1 MVPTPFMGN
10 HGEIARLA
18 DGSLWEVIGDY
29 LYLYEYYPAVI
40 ACPSIGKLMVGSRN
54 INARPLSISNTPPA
68 MNTPR
73 TQTQGRSPE
82 KGPAVQTADVIESQI
97 DGDFEGG
104 EGDTIFKLVNGQIWQ
119 QVSYSY
125 KYHYAFMPRVL
136 IVRVGVG
143 FQMQVQ
149 GVQGRIALRQ
159 LR

>member
-1 MVPTPFMGN
+1 RPANRKPPIWKPATRRKGEPRPHNPTENN
-10 HGEIARLA
+10 HHAEAGTSGRWCMIR
-18 DGSLWEVIGDY
+18 V
-29 LYLYEYYPAVI
+29 
-40 ACPSIGKLMVGSRN
+40 
-54 INARPLSISNTPPA
+54 SISNTPPA

-97 DGDFEGG
+97 DGDFEGW

-136 IVRVGVG
+136 IVRVGAG